1 MEDEYERDLCV
12 RGYHVYEAVW
22 RAVVGETLACER
34 GPRNE
39 HDRYA
44 VAVKKDGQII
54 GHLPRIVS
62 RVCSLFMRRGGS
74 IHCTVSGTRRFST
87 DLPQGGME
95 IPCFLVFKASP
106 AELKK
111 LKKAIKSCAKL
122 AITS

>member
-1 MEDEYERDLCV
+1 MYVATMSMRRSGGLLLEK
-12 RGYHVYEAVW
+12 
-22 RAVVGETLACER
+22 TLACER
-34 GPRNE
+34 EPRNE

-87 DLPQGGME
+87 DLPQGGMGF
-95 IPCFLVFKASP
+95 PAFLY
-106 AELKK
+106 LKQVQ
-111 LKKAIKSCAKL
+111 LN
-122 AITS
+122 